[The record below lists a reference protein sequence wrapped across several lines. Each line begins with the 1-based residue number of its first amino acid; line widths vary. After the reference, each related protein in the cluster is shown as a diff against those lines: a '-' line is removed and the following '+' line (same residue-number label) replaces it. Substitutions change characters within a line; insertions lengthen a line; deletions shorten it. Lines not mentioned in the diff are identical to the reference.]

1 MWVWMFD
8 RLCMLF
14 CDGVVTCPTF
24 TLPFAQC
31 KAGVSPAAR
40 YNPHVRSRVDNE
52 EKWTHGTYVDRV
64 SRGWLAEIKQTRF
77 HFHSVL
83 LV

>member
-8 RLCMLF
+8 RLCMLA

-31 KAGVSPAAR
+31 KAGVAPAAR
-40 YNPHVRSRVDNE
+40 YNPHVRSCVDNE
-52 EKWTHGTYVDRV
+52 EK
-64 SRGWLAEIKQTRF
+64 
-77 HFHSVL
+77 
-83 LV
+83 